1 MALGSSVES
10 AFPVGESTSVT
21 TNVAAAS
28 ATRSRCAIS
37 FPLYKGYVRGGRARL
52 NCPAPTFIAT
62 LPLSKA
68 LDMSQCGVHHHK
80 LNSYQRDGDES
91 DQVTRVCNDV
101 LEISEKA
108 HRFRRSM

>member
-1 MALGSSVES
+1 M
-10 AFPVGESTSVT
+10 
-21 TNVAAAS
+21 
-28 ATRSRCAIS
+28 CAW
-37 FPLYKGYVRGGRARL
+37 RTHRARRGCL
-52 NCPAPTFIAT
+52 AST
-62 LPLSKA
+62 LVKTLFLSKA